1 MQETEVRIRDI
12 HISDGAEEDP
22 MQPDL
27 FHEHQQNSNNEQIVE
42 AFRNLL
48 LLHGKLPEKHG
59 DSNTLLRFLK
69 MRDFDLEKAK
79 DAFLNYMKW
88 RVDSKVDLISKEF
101 KYEEYG
107 EVKKHYPHGFHKV
120 DKSGRPIYIERLGMV
135 DLNAFSKA
143 TTIERYVKYH
153 IKEQEKTLSLRYP
166 ACSIASEKHVSST
179 TTILDVSGL
188 GMSNFSK
195 SARSLFMEIQKI
207 DSNYYPETLHGLFV
221 VNANSGFRMLWL
233 ALKTFLDAR
242 TLAKVHVLGPNYLGE
257 LLEAIDPSNLPTFLG
272 GNCTCSDYGGCLFSD
287 EGPWNDPN
295 IKKKIQET
303 YTIRDADPEEHAMDK
318 VSENASTYQK
328 EDSGKNIIT
337 FQKYASLKASFKEA
351 QKRIEM
357 LEMSLHETKRAMNGL
372 AEIIETIKPNQTE
385 TTDNQMQT
393 VLDRKP
399 IVRKMS
405 GLS

>member
-1 MQETEVRIRDI
+1 MQ
-12 HISDGAEEDP
+12 SDTF
-22 MQPDL
+22 Q
-27 FHEHQQNSNNEQIVE
+27 EHQNSNNEQMVE

-48 LLHGKLPEKHG
+48 LLHGQLPSKHG

-69 MRDFDLEKAK
+69 MRDFDLGKAK

-120 DKSGRPIYIERLGMV
+120 DKTGRPIYIERLGMV

-143 TTIERYVKYH
+143 TTIDRYVKYH

-166 ACSIASEKHVSST
+166 ACSIASETCFST

-207 DSNYYPETLHGLFV
+207 DSNYYPETLHRLFV

-272 GNCTCSDYGGCLFSD
+272 GNCTCSDRGGCLFSD

-295 IKKKIQET
+295 IKAKIQET
-303 YTIRDADPEEHAMDK
+303 CTIGDTDPEGHTLDDK
-318 VSENASTYQK
+318 VSENASANQK
-328 EDSGKNIIT
+328 EDSGRNMIT
-337 FQKYASLKASFKEA
+337 LQKYAPESCC
-351 QKRIEM
+351 
-357 LEMSLHETKRAMNGL
+357 
-372 AEIIETIKPNQTE
+372 
-385 TTDNQMQT
+385 
-393 VLDRKP
+393 
-399 IVRKMS
+399 
-405 GLS
+405 

>member
-1 MQETEVRIRDI
+1 MQETEVSARDI
-12 HISDGAEEDP
+12 HISDGSEEEDS

-27 FHEHQQNSNNEQIVE
+27 FHEHHTSNNEQMVE

-48 LLHGKLPEKHG
+48 LLHGQLPAKHG
-59 DSNTLLRFLK
+59 DRNTLLRFLK
-69 MRDFDLEKAK
+69 MRDFDLGKAK

-88 RVDSKVDLISKEF
+88 RVDSKVDMISKEF

-107 EVKKHYPHGFHKV
+107 EVKRHYPHGFHKV

-135 DLNAFSKA
+135 DLNAFLKA

-207 DSNYYPETLHGLFV
+207 DSNYYPETLHRLFV

-242 TLAKVHVLGPNYLGE
+242 TLAKVQVLGPNYLGE

-272 GNCTCSDYGGCLFSD
+272 GNCTCSDRGGCLFSD

-295 IKKKIQET
+295 IEAKIQET
-303 YTIRDADPEEHAMDK
+303 FTMGDADSEEHTMDK
-318 VSENASTYQK
+318 VSENASTNQK
-328 EDSGKNIIT
+328 ENSGKNMIT
-337 FQKYASLKASFKEA
+337 LKKYASLRDAVKEA

-372 AEIIETIKPNQTE
+372 SEIIETIKPNQTE
-385 TTDNQMQT
+385 TTNSQMQT
-393 VLDRKP
+393 GLDRKP

>member
-1 MQETEVRIRDI
+1 MQETEVSARDI
-12 HISDGAEEDP
+12 HISDGSEEEDS

-27 FHEHQQNSNNEQIVE
+27 FHEQHISNNEQMVE

-48 LLHGKLPEKHG
+48 LLHGQLPAKHG
-59 DSNTLLRFLK
+59 DRNTLLRFLK
-69 MRDFDLEKAK
+69 MRDFDLGKAK

-88 RVDSKVDLISKEF
+88 RVDSKVDMISKEF

-107 EVKKHYPHGFHKV
+107 EVKRHYPHGFHKV

-135 DLNAFSKA
+135 DLNAFLKA

-207 DSNYYPETLHGLFV
+207 DSNYYPETLHRLFV

-242 TLAKVHVLGPNYLGE
+242 TLAKVQVLGPNYLGE
-257 LLEAIDPSNLPTFLG
+257 LLEAIDPRSSQFRLLVSLLEPETFTMG
-272 GNCTCSDYGGCLFSD
+272 
-287 EGPWNDPN
+287 
-295 IKKKIQET
+295 
-303 YTIRDADPEEHAMDK
+303 DADSEEHTMDK
-318 VSENASTYQK
+318 VSENASTNQK
-328 EDSGKNIIT
+328 ENSGKNMIT
-337 FQKYASLKASFKEA
+337 LKKYASLRDAVKEA

-372 AEIIETIKPNQTE
+372 SEIIETIKPNQTE
-385 TTDNQMQT
+385 TTNSQMQT
-393 VLDRKP
+393 GLDRKP